1 EPANFLDV
9 GGGANE
15 EKVAAALRII
25 LADKNVRAVFIN
37 IFGGIMRCDVLAS
50 GVVAAAKQVSLSVP
64 VIVRMEGTNVEQGKK
79 ILADSGL
86 DVTAAADMADGARK
100 AVAAAKG

>member
-1 EPANFLDV
+1 
-9 GGGANE
+9 
-15 EKVAAALRII
+15 
-25 LADKNVRAVFIN
+25 
-37 IFGGIMRCDVLAS
+37 MRCDVLAS
-50 GVVAAAKQVSLSVP
+50 GVVAAAKQVKLSIP

-86 DVTAAADMADGARK
+86 DVTSAADMADGARK

>member
-1 EPANFLDV
+1 V
-9 GGGANE
+9 
-15 EKVAAALRII
+15 K
-25 LADKNVRAVFIN
+25 AVFIN

-50 GVVAAAKQVSLSVP
+50 GVVAAAKQVKLQIP
-64 VIVRMEGTNVEQGKK
+64 VVVRMEGTNVEQGKK